1 MEQNNKTQIGILLLF
16 LLFGIMYYFNYQ
28 DAKKRVDNKN
38 TKAKV
43 EQISSNKETKNT
55 GTTTIAEPK
64 ENPVSVTE
72 NKQYVLE
79 NDKLKVVFNS
89 LGGNIASADIKG
101 YKTFEEKQ
109 VSLLKSRENEFGYI
123 LKHNENTINTK
134 NLIHNVILQTANKIV
149 LQANIADNAFVQQS
163 YTLKHGELEY
173 TVLFKG
179 VNNNLQGI
187 KNDKIALRWENN
199 TQNMEKSYTQE
210 VNLTT
215 IYTRPFDNKPEYCS
229 CTSNDEKNYTEK
241 IQWISHTQQFFH
253 STLLSKEGF
262 TDVKNTTHQAVTGD
276 KFMKKLHTEAYLPFA
291 KNSDNV
297 YHFSWIMGA
306 NSYKELKAY
315 GNELEDIIP
324 LGWGPMRLVNKF
336 LIIPIFN
343 FLSQYISSFGIII
356 ILLTFFIKTL
366 VWPLT
371 YKTFQSSA
379 RMKALTPELNAIK
392 AKYPDDQMK
401 QQQETMK
408 LYTDAGVNPMG
419 GCLPQLVQMPIWLAM
434 YRFFPSS
441 LELRHQPFLWAKDLS
456 TYDDFIKL
464 GTNLP
469 MIGNHISLFCILMTI
484 STLIFSWYNAKT
496 MPPAANDQMKQMQVM
511 QYIFPFFLFFFLN
524 GFSSGLTSYILW
536 NNLISISQTLITNK
550 FLINHDKIAE
560 KIEANKKKPKSTSG
574 FGGKF
579 QQLLSE
585 AQQQQALKNKSDKK

>member
-16 LLFGIMYYFNYQ
+16 LLFGVMYYFNYQ
-28 DAKKRVDNKN
+28 DAKKRVDEKNKKPKVETTTN
-38 TKAKV
+38 TKTENNSGNAV
-43 EQISSNKETKNT
+43 VNKP
-55 GTTTIAEPK
+55 AEIVT
-64 ENPVSVTE
+64 NTE
-72 NKQYVLE
+72 NKQFFLE
-79 NDKLKVVFNS
+79 NEKLKVIFNS
-89 LGGNIASADIKG
+89 IGGNIAAADIKG
-101 YKTFEEKQ
+101 YNTFEQKQ
-109 VSLLKSRENEFGYI
+109 VSLLKSRENKFGFV
-123 LKHNENTINTK
+123 LKHKGEKINTK
-134 NLIHNVILQTANKIV
+134 NLNHALVEQTANKIV
-149 LQANIADNAFVQQS
+149 LQAKIADNAYVEQR
-163 YTLKHGELEY
+163 YTLQGNQLDY
-173 TVLFKG
+173 AVFFKG
-179 VNNNLQGI
+179 AQADVQGVQD
-187 KNDKIALRWENN
+187 DKIALLWENN
-199 TQNMEKSYTQE
+199 TQNMEKSFTQE

-215 IYTRPFDNKPEYCS
+215 VYARPYEAKPEYCN
-229 CTSNDEKNYTEK
+229 CTKNDEKNYENK

-262 TDVKNTTHQAVTGD
+262 VNVKNSTQQAIAGD
-276 KFMKKLHTEAYLPFA
+276 RFMKKLKTEAYLPFA
-291 KNSDNV
+291 KNSDNS
-297 YHFSWIMGA
+297 YHFSWILGA
-306 NSYKELKAY
+306 NSYTELKSY

-343 FLSQYISSFGIII
+343 FLSQFISSFGIII
-356 ILLTFFIKTL
+356 LLLTFFIKTL

-408 LYTDAGVNPMG
+408 LYTSAGVNPMG

-434 YRFFPSS
+434 YRFFPSC

-456 TYDDFIKL
+456 TYDDFIQL
-464 GTNLP
+464 GTNIPL
-469 MIGNHISLFCILMTI
+469 IGNHISLFCVLMTI

-560 KIEANKKKPKSTSG
+560 KIEENKKKPKSSSG

-579 QQLLSE
+579 QQLLAE
-585 AQQQQALKNKSDKK
+585 AQKQQEQKKRSEGK